1 MRRRRE
7 PNQLSRRG
15 FLEQAQWSFLTP
27 ARATQSPPPAVATA
41 ADLPWYRRACRWGQ
55 TNISEKDPQHYDVE
69 WWRQHWRKTHV
80 QGVIINAGGIVA
92 YYPSRFQLHYRARF
106 LANRDLYGELTRAA
120 HQDGLVV
127 LARMDSNRAT
137 EEFRRQHADWFA
149 VDGAGKHYRAGDRY
163 VACLDGPYYEE
174 YLPDLIREIIA
185 HEKPEGFTDN
195 SWTGLDRNQ
204 ICYCK
209 YSRERFRRATGK
221 ELPAKKDWDDPVYRE
236 WIEWSYRR
244 RIEIWDLNNR
254 VTRQAGGP
262 DCLWLGM
269 IGGDFIGQ
277 GQRFRDV
284 KAICERAE
292 IIMLDDQGRSV
303 SIGFNGNAEIG
314 KRLHGLLGWDKLI
327 PESMATYQ
335 RAPVFRKAA
344 ASKPEARMWM
354 YAGFAGGI
362 QPWWHHV
369 GAFQW
374 DRRQFAIEIPVF
386 HWHAENEPFLL
397 QREPVATVGLVYS
410 QRNADFY
417 GRDDAQERVGR
428 PYYGFLHALTRARIP
443 YTPVH
448 ADHIAQAAGKLAVL
462 ILPNLAAMSEEQV
475 VAVRRFVEAG
485 GALVA
490 TGETSLY
497 DRWGE
502 PHANFALADL
512 FGAEFAGKRHGSV
525 GAADTWG
532 EQVRS
537 HSYLRLLPD
546 AGRDLYGPKAGHEPV
561 ISPKRH
567 PVLQGFEATDILP
580 FGGLLLDVKAAADRV
595 VPATF
600 VPSFPTY
607 PPEMSWMEVERTDIP
622 CLILSDPA
630 RTGRRVAYLPADLER
645 RYARDYLPDH
655 GRLLAN
661 VVRWA
666 AAGRLPLQ
674 VKGAGL
680 IDCHLY
686 RQPGRLILHVLN
698 LVSDGTWRSPVHELV
713 PVGPFEI
720 QVRLDAGV
728 GGNAV
733 RFLVAS
739 KTASTARQG
748 GWCSFTLPRVLD
760 HEVVVIE

>member
-1 MRRRRE
+1 MERKQTPIPRPSRRE
-7 PNQLSRRG
+7 FFQGAVFSAVVAWP
-15 FLEQAQWSFLTP
+15 
-27 ARATQSPPPAVATA
+27 TQA
-41 ADLPWYRRACRWGQ
+41 ADAGNVPWYRRACRWGQ

-69 WWRQHWRKTHV
+69 WWRQHWRRTRI

-92 YYPSRFQLHYRARF
+92 YYPSRFKLHYRARF
-106 LANRDLYGELTRAA
+106 LGNRDLYGELTRAA
-120 HQDGLVV
+120 HEDGLVV

-137 EEFRRQHADWFA
+137 EPFYKEHPDWFA
-149 VDGAGKHYRAGDRY
+149 VDATGKPYRAGDRY
-163 VACLDGPYYEE
+163 VACIDGPYYEE
-174 YLPDLIREIIA
+174 YLPEVIREIIA

-204 ICYCK
+204 ICHCK
-209 YSRERFRRATGK
+209 YSRERFRKATGK
-221 ELPAKKDWDDPVYRE
+221 ELPARKDWNDRTYRE
-236 WIEWSYRR
+236 WIDWSYQRR
-244 RIEIWDLNNR
+244 VEIWELNNR
-254 VTRQAGGP
+254 VTKQAGGP

-292 IIMLDDQGRSV
+292 ILMLDDQGRSV
-303 SIGFNGNAEIG
+303 SVGFNGNAEIG

-369 GAFQW
+369 GAYQW
-374 DRRQFAIEIPVF
+374 DRRQFEIEIPVLQ
-386 HWHAENEPFLL
+386 WHAENEPYLL
-397 QREPVATVGLVYS
+397 GREPIATVGVVFS

-417 GRDDAQERVGR
+417 GRDDAMEKVGR
-428 PYYGFLHALTRARIP
+428 PYYGFIQALTRARIP
-443 YTPVH
+443 YLPVH
-448 ADHIAQAAGKLAVL
+448 ADHVGRFIGKLDVL
-462 ILPNLAAMSEEQV
+462 ILPNLGAMSEEQLDL
-475 VAVRRFVEAG
+475 VRRFVEAG

-497 DRWGE
+497 DHWGD
-502 PHANFALADL
+502 PRKNFALADL
-512 FGAEFAGKRHGSV
+512 FGADFTGKRHGAT
-525 GAADTWG
+525 GAAETWG
-532 EQVRS
+532 ERVTG

-546 AGRDLYGPKAGHEPV
+546 VGRDVYGPKAGSEPV
-561 ISPKRH
+561 VSPKRH
-567 PVLQGFEATDILP
+567 PVLEGFEATDILP
-580 FGGLLLDVKAAADRV
+580 FGGLLLEVKPTSASN
-595 VPATF
+595 VPVTYI
-600 VPSFPTY
+600 PSFPTY

-622 CLILSDPA
+622 CLVLSEPEK
-630 RTGRRVAYLPADLER
+630 TGRRIAYLPADLDR

-661 VVRWA
+661 LVRWA
-666 AAGRLPLQ
+666 AGGRIPLR
-674 VKGAGL
+674 VEGAGL

-686 RQPGRLILHVLN
+686 RQPGRMILHVLN
-698 LVSDGTWRSPVHELV
+698 LISDGTWRSPVHELV
-713 PVGPFEI
+713 PVGPFEF
-720 QVRLDAGV
+720 QVRLESDV
-728 GGNAV
+728 SGGAV
-733 RFLVAS
+733 RLLVARKS
-739 KTASTARQG
+739 ATAGRRG
-748 GWCSFTLPRVLD
+748 GWCTFTVPRILD

>member
-1 MRRRRE
+1 
-7 PNQLSRRG
+7 
-15 FLEQAQWSFLTP
+15 
-27 ARATQSPPPAVATA
+27 
-41 ADLPWYRRACRWGQ
+41 
-55 TNISEKDPQHYDVE
+55 
-69 WWRQHWRKTHV
+69 
-80 QGVIINAGGIVA
+80 
-92 YYPSRFQLHYRARF
+92 
-106 LANRDLYGELTRAA
+106 
-120 HQDGLVV
+120 
-127 LARMDSNRAT
+127 
-137 EEFRRQHADWFA
+137 
-149 VDGAGKHYRAGDRY
+149 
-163 VACLDGPYYEE
+163 
-174 YLPDLIREIIA
+174 
-185 HEKPEGFTDN
+185 
-195 SWTGLDRNQ
+195 
-204 ICYCK
+204 
-209 YSRERFRRATGK
+209 
-221 ELPAKKDWDDPVYRE
+221 
-236 WIEWSYRR
+236 
-244 RIEIWDLNNR
+244 
-254 VTRQAGGP
+254 
-262 DCLWLGM
+262 
-269 IGGDFIGQ
+269 
-277 GQRFRDV
+277 
-284 KAICERAE
+284 
-292 IIMLDDQGRSV
+292 
-303 SIGFNGNAEIG
+303 
-314 KRLHGLLGWDKLI
+314 
-327 PESMATYQ
+327 
-335 RAPVFRKAA
+335 
-344 ASKPEARMWM
+344 
-354 YAGFAGGI
+354 
-362 QPWWHHV
+362 
-369 GAFQW
+369 
-374 DRRQFAIEIPVF
+374 
-386 HWHAENEPFLL
+386 
-397 QREPVATVGLVYS
+397 
-410 QRNADFY
+410 
-417 GRDDAQERVGR
+417 
-428 PYYGFLHALTRARIP
+428 
-443 YTPVH
+443 
-448 ADHIAQAAGKLAVL
+448 
-462 ILPNLAAMSEEQV
+462 
-475 VAVRRFVEAG
+475 
-485 GALVA
+485 VA

-630 RTGRRVAYLPADLER
+630 RTGRRVAYLPADLDR